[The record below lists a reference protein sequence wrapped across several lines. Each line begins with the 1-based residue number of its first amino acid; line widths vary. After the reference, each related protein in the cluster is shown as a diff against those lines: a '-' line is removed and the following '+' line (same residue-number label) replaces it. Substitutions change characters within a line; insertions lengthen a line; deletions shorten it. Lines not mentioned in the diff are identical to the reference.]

1 MFERV
6 IVPLDGSPFAAAALP
21 WARQI
26 PAKSILLMR
35 VEPDIAA
42 SGGELAGFDYS
53 EGLAREEAE
62 DLIGL
67 EADAAPLREA
77 GMTVETA
84 VRFADSAAEAIIDEA
99 RKGDIIVMTTH
110 GRGSVGRIIHGSTAD
125 RVARHATVPVL
136 LLRPGA
142 QATGPERIV
151 VPVDGSPNAE
161 DALPVAAALAKARS
175 IPVRVVRVVD
185 ITEVVRER
193 RTDRSII
200 DAPILDTTFDESRE
214 EVESATSRHLSAIVA
229 PLEAQGIM
237 VTTQVEAGTPT
248 QVLLDLVQPSDL
260 IVMTSRGQGG
270 VKRWL
275 IGSVADK
282 LVRES
287 TAPVLLVRPY

>member
-1 MFERV
+1 
-6 IVPLDGSPFAAAALP
+6 
-21 WARQI
+21 
-26 PAKSILLMR
+26 
-35 VEPDIAA
+35 
-42 SGGELAGFDYS
+42 
-53 EGLAREEAE
+53 
-62 DLIGL
+62 
-67 EADAAPLREA
+67 
-77 GMTVETA
+77 
-84 VRFADSAAEAIIDEA
+84 
-99 RKGDIIVMTTH
+99 
-110 GRGSVGRIIHGSTAD
+110 
-125 RVARHATVPVL
+125 
-136 LLRPGA
+136 
-142 QATGPERIV
+142 

-287 TAPVLLVRPY
+287 AAPVLLVRPY